1 MAKKEVTIMYDLSD
15 FKDFKRQCERVR
27 TNTDI
32 VVMTNPIR
40 EYDINGKFIKLWP
53 NLKSLAESKGLSYA
67 RLRTHLRTGKPLTFN
82 NRIYLKD
89 KDDVK
94 ERLAILQMEAEK
106 KALVEYAKKSQQIH
120 VYTSD
125 GSFVGIYNSLKEAS
139 KHTKINRSN
148 IYNCIVGKA
157 FVTGGYIF
165 LTPFE
170 SIEDRLEKIKNR
182 KTWKTNL

>member
-1 MAKKEVTIMYDLSD
+1 MYDLSD

-32 VVMTNPIR
+32 AVMINPVR

-53 NLKSLAESKGLSYA
+53 NLKSLAESEGLSYA

-106 KALVEYAKKSQQIH
+106 KALAEYAKKSQQIH

-125 GSFVGIYNSLKEAS
+125 GRFIRVFDTSKEAS
-139 KHTKINRSN
+139 KYTKICTAN
-148 IYNCIVGKA
+148 IYNSISGKA

-182 KTWKTNL
+182 RTWKTNY

>member
-1 MAKKEVTIMYDLSD
+1 MSKKEVTIMYDLSD

-32 VVMTNPIR
+32 AVMINPVR

-53 NLKSLAESKGLSYA
+53 NLKSLAESEGLSYA

-89 KDDVK
+89 KNDVK
-94 ERLAILQMEAEK
+94 DRLVQIQMEVDK
-106 KALVEYAKKSQQIH
+106 KAMVEYAKKCLQIY

-125 GSFVGIYNSLKEAS
+125 GTFVQVFDTPREAS
-139 KHTKINRSN
+139 KHTGVNTAN
-148 IYNCIVGKA
+148 IQNSVTGKA
-157 FVTGGYIF
+157 LITGGYIF
-165 LTPFE
+165 LTSFE
-170 SIEDRLEKIKNR
+170 TIEERLEKIKNR
-182 KTWKTNL
+182 KTHKTNF